1 MDAPTRTCWY
11 ALTGAVRSTTFLSA
25 FVGIFQVVYVLD
37 DSYIWVSLGSF
48 FYAAGVLVDL
58 LSFTDD

>member
-11 ALTGAVRSTTFLSA
+11 ALTGAIRSTTFLSA

-37 DSYIWVSLGSF
+37 ASYIWEPLGSF
-48 FYAAGVLVDL
+48 SDATGWLA
-58 LSFTDD
+58 